1 MFRKT
6 QTMVGKVNKVARKKT
21 TDIKIL
27 DSVEDQN
34 QINELKDEDLQSSVN
49 LENQLSILHLNSTL
63 NNP

>member
-1 MFRKT
+1 
-6 QTMVGKVNKVARKKT
+6 MVGKVNKVARKKT